1 MGLTPA
7 FRLRRLKAR
16 PWAADAA
23 SMLSL
28 SLPAVLRDTAK
39 LYRALFGRT
48 VLMAALVFA
57 VVCLAETVGP
67 WPVVLLSLVGTAVVQ
82 GALIETVDQ
91 ERSHRSSG
99 SITDVLGKAWKRGG
113 ALVGVSLLTG
123 IGVGVGL
130 FLLVVPGLILFT
142 RWSLAVPAVML
153 EHRSPLDA
161 MRRSRELVSGHGW
174 PVFAVFVTVTVA
186 AGLGS
191 LALELLLVHPLGLWA
206 SLTVAS
212 ALTTPFAAH
221 ALNVVYYRIVDPGRP
236 VLQD

>member
-1 MGLTPA
+1 M
-7 FRLRRLKAR
+7 
-16 PWAADAA
+16 
-23 SMLSL
+23 L

-48 VLMAALVFA
+48 IVIAALVFA
-57 VVCLAETVGP
+57 AVCLVESVGP

-82 GALIETVDQ
+82 GALVEAVEQ
-91 ERSHRSSG
+91 ERRRSSG
-99 SITDVLGKAWKRGG
+99 GLFRATWQRAG

-123 IGVGVGL
+123 VGVGVGL

-153 EHRSPLDA
+153 ERRSPLDA
-161 MRRSRELVSGHGW
+161 MRRSRELVKGHGGQ
-174 PVFAVFVTVTVA
+174 VCAVFLTVTVA
-186 AGLGS
+186 AGLAS
-191 LALELLLVHPLGLWA
+191 LAIELLLVHALGLWA

-221 ALNVVYYRIVDPGRP
+221 ALNVVYYRITDPDRP
-236 VLQD
+236 VLAA

>member
-1 MGLTPA
+1 
-7 FRLRRLKAR
+7 
-16 PWAADAA
+16 
-23 SMLSL
+23 MLSL

-91 ERSHRSSG
+91 ERSRRSTG
-99 SITDVLGKAWKRGG
+99 SIADVLRKAWKRGG

-186 AGLGS
+186 AGLCS
-191 LALELLLVHPLGLWA
+191 LALERLLVHPLGLWA

>member
-1 MGLTPA
+1 M
-7 FRLRRLKAR
+7 
-16 PWAADAA
+16 
-23 SMLSL
+23 L

-57 VVCLAETVGP
+57 VVCLVETVGP

-82 GALIETVDQ
+82 GALIEAVDQ
-91 ERSHRSSG
+91 ERTQRSG
-99 SITDVLGKAWKRGG
+99 SVFRAAWQRGG
-113 ALVGVSLLTG
+113 ALLGVSLLTG

-153 EHRSPLDA
+153 EGRSPVEA
-161 MRRSRELVSGHGW
+161 MRRSRELVKGHGW
-174 PVFAVFVTVTVA
+174 PVFVVFLTVTAVA
-186 AGLGS
+186 FGAS
-191 LALELLLVHPLGLWA
+191 FALERMLEPVLGLWPALTIA
-206 SLTVAS
+206 ST
-212 ALTTPFAAH
+212 LTTPFAAH